1 MKINK
6 LSIDKYKNI
15 ENLVINFSDDDFAVF
30 IGNNG
35 SGKSNLLEAIINI
48 FKWIYCLEKPLF
60 DFEIDYNLFDRRNVN
75 IKSDINK
82 GFIVKV
88 NNNEIT
94 LKQLKTLMKDDLQTI
109 LPRNILVYYSGHS
122 EKLSNLIGFSTK
134 KFIRNIKQGA
144 FIPRH
149 FFYLHPS
156 YFSMVL
162 LSILGSELEDIK
174 ILVKKNLSISSLDSF
189 TITLCKDKADSVG
202 FLTTF
207 IDLLEDLNDGFED
220 KNRLR
225 TYNFKGNA
233 LQKIINHGAIG
244 YDRDLFKFLD
254 VAHCLGVLSDIQVK
268 CVLESGIIV
277 GNEDFSEG
285 EKQYLTLNAI
295 IEFFG
300 YKDTL
305 YLFDEPDTFFH
316 PNWQRQLLNDLKMT
330 GVQTQF
336 IITTHSPLLLS
347 SVDQE
352 DIFLMDNGN
361 VFSTNSNGSLGRDV
375 NGILTEIMG
384 VSERPFEVTSLINK
398 FHEHISRKKI
408 AEAKLII
415 DQLKGKIS
423 DSDPFFIEAESLLHI
438 LEVLE

>member
-149 FFYLHPS
+149 FFTYTHHIFQWYYYQFWVVSLKTLKYS
-156 YFSMVL
+156 LKKLVYIFIGL
-162 LSILGSELEDIK
+162 LYN
-174 ILVKKNLSISSLDSF
+174 NL
-189 TITLCKDKADSVG
+189 
-202 FLTTF
+202 
-207 IDLLEDLNDGFED
+207 
-220 KNRLR
+220 
-225 TYNFKGNA
+225 
-233 LQKIINHGAIG
+233 
-244 YDRDLFKFLD
+244 
-254 VAHCLGVLSDIQVK
+254 
-268 CVLESGIIV
+268 
-277 GNEDFSEG
+277 
-285 EKQYLTLNAI
+285 
-295 IEFFG
+295 
-300 YKDTL
+300 
-305 YLFDEPDTFFH
+305 
-316 PNWQRQLLNDLKMT
+316 M
-330 GVQTQF
+330 
-336 IITTHSPLLLS
+336 
-347 SVDQE
+347 
-352 DIFLMDNGN
+352 
-361 VFSTNSNGSLGRDV
+361 
-375 NGILTEIMG
+375 
-384 VSERPFEVTSLINK
+384 
-398 FHEHISRKKI
+398 
-408 AEAKLII
+408 
-415 DQLKGKIS
+415 
-423 DSDPFFIEAESLLHI
+423 
-438 LEVLE
+438 

>member
-174 ILVKKNLSISSLDSF
+174 ILVKK
-189 TITLCKDKADSVG
+189 TC
-202 FLTTF
+202 
-207 IDLLEDLNDGFED
+207 
-220 KNRLR
+220 
-225 TYNFKGNA
+225 
-233 LQKIINHGAIG
+233 
-244 YDRDLFKFLD
+244 
-254 VAHCLGVLSDIQVK
+254 
-268 CVLESGIIV
+268 
-277 GNEDFSEG
+277 
-285 EKQYLTLNAI
+285 
-295 IEFFG
+295 
-300 YKDTL
+300 L
-305 YLFDEPDTFFH
+305 YLHWT
-316 PNWQRQLLNDLKMT
+316 
-330 GVQTQF
+330 
-336 IITTHSPLLLS
+336 PL
-347 SVDQE
+347 Q
-352 DIFLMDNGN
+352 
-361 VFSTNSNGSLGRDV
+361 
-375 NGILTEIMG
+375 
-384 VSERPFEVTSLINK
+384 
-398 FHEHISRKKI
+398 
-408 AEAKLII
+408 
-415 DQLKGKIS
+415 
-423 DSDPFFIEAESLLHI
+423 
-438 LEVLE
+438 